1 MKRSQSGQNYLVY
14 TVVEKARSGFFLF
27 EKSRERITDCA
38 GAAREG
44 REGPRAARAV
54 RLSTTRPLPYGLLR
68 RYVVAGHCR
77 AAGKRH
83 GKTVGWEALHG
94 PQTCKT
100 RRAPE
105 PAAAQSCPRVR
116 PANAAVRTEPS
127 EPWSRAAPEVTTWVG
142 LGLGSN
148 PNPNP
153 NPSPSPK
160 PTTTPTP
167 NLNPNPNLVW

>member
-1 MKRSQSGQNYLVY
+1 MRSSSLAPFHQVKTN
-14 TVVEKARSGFFLF
+14 TVKEA
-27 EKSRERITDCA
+27 ENNCA

-54 RLSTTRPLPYGLLR
+54 RLSTTRPLWTTTV
-68 RYVVAGHCR
+68 YVVAGHCR
-77 AAGKRH
+77 AAGIAIDEL
-83 GKTVGWEALHG
+83 VGWEALHG

-105 PAAAQSCPRVR
+105 PVAAQSCPRTR

-153 NPSPSPK
+153 SPSPSPK
-160 PTTTPTP
+160 PTPTP